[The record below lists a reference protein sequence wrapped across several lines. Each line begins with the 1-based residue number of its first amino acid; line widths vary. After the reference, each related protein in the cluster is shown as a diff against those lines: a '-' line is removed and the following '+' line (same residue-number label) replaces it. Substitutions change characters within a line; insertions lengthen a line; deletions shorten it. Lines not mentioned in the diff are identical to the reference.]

1 MSKAKR
7 GGARP
12 GAGRKPGEP
21 HKTISF
27 RVPAKHSET
36 IHKYLKNLL
45 DEKLDRKSKKE
56 LNTNRDRSIAIIN
69 DISR

>member
-1 MSKAKR
+1 MSKSNR

-12 GAGRKPGEP
+12 GAGRPRGAP

-27 RVPAKHSET
+27 RVPAKHSKT

-45 DEKLDRKSKKE
+45 DEKL
-56 LNTNRDRSIAIIN
+56 NRTTKTDLDNNSRNRAILTH
-69 DISR
+69 DLSR

>member
-1 MSKAKR
+1 MKVQSR

-12 GAGRKPGEP
+12 GAGRKKGEP

-27 RVPAKHSET
+27 RVPAKHSEI

-45 DEKLDRKSKKE
+45 DEKLNRTTKKD
-56 LNTNRDRSIAIIN
+56 LNTNRNRCNAFVN
-69 DISR
+69 DLSR

>member
-1 MSKAKR
+1 MTKQR

-27 RVPAKHSET
+27 RVPVKHSET

-45 DEKLDRKSKKE
+45 DAKLNRQTKTD
-56 LNTNRDRSIAIIN
+56 LNTDRNRSHVATN
-69 DISR
+69 DTSR

>member
-27 RVPAKHSET
+27 RVPAKHSKT

-45 DEKLDRKSKKE
+45 DEKLNRKTKKD
-56 LNTNRDRSIAIIN
+56 LNANCDRSITTIN
-69 DISR
+69 DIGR

>member
-1 MSKAKR
+1 MKIR

-12 GAGRKPGEP
+12 GAGRKKGEP

-27 RVPAKHSET
+27 RVPEKHSET
-36 IHKYLKNLL
+36 IHKYLKTLL
-45 DEKLDRKSKKE
+45 DAKLNRQTKKD
-56 LNTNRDRSIAIIN
+56 LNTDSSYSAAFTN